1 MSSLGTP
8 LSASKRRAHSKVPRS
23 YFQWA
28 NGSFSSVQWVG
39 AGLLIYYLQ
48 RDNAADTTN
57 ITAFPDGFRML
68 TGDPFRRSYQ
78 DSLTSEAIGWNW
90 FVAGGDTWCIVA
102 KTAAD
107 LAAVLA
113 ASALMSSRLA
123 SRICR
128 HTIARTASEAR
139 FVSRCGGSLP
149 ICGPERVRKLT
160 TIRAHS
166 LAGTESTSTAAITSL
181 TWRTLFGTRSDVS
194 TLRRGG
200 AWIQLC

>member
-1 MSSLGTP
+1 MT
-8 LSASKRRAHSKVPRS
+8 PRS

-90 FVAGGDTWCIVA
+90 SVAGERACVPTLTADPAPLFRSLGADVA
-102 KTAAD
+102 QTRQPY
-107 LAAVLA
+107 LPPYNCPNGLRGEIRFPVR
-113 ASALMSSRLA
+113 RLA
-123 SRICR
+123 SD
-128 HTIARTASEAR
+128 
-139 FVSRCGGSLP
+139 SRSGM
-149 ICGPERVRKLT
+149 
-160 TIRAHS
+160 RAETDTDRHS
-166 LAGTESTSTAAITSL
+166 LAGTESTSTAATTSL
-181 TWRTLFGTRSDVS
+181 TWRILFGTRSDVS
-194 TLRRGG
+194 TLRRGD